1 MNISLRTLVDLGPCP
16 KGLGEK
22 DGMEK
27 VREVERERE
36 IKEKRRNKTSR

>member
-27 VREVERERE
+27 VREVERERDKR
-36 IKEKRRNKTSR
+36 KEVR